1 MYNYVMQEIGKLFS
15 FLGLIF
21 LLLGLIFNIMPNL
34 PKIPGDIYIDRPNLK
49 IYIPFT
55 SAIVISVILTLIF
68 NFFRK

>member
-1 MYNYVMQEIGKLFS
+1 M
-15 FLGLIF
+15 
-21 LLLGLIFNIMPNL
+21 